1 MRSGFAMLSAP
12 TLWTAFV
19 VNFLAL
25 GLIWAYVTR
34 SYPKFEAARF
44 WTASAFAAAAGAALA
59 SLRVVVD
66 TLLPLLAGGTVLIFA
81 ACLAAMGIRRF
92 YDRPVGW
99 RQTALITGL
108 GFAGVAFFIVGY
120 ESVAM
125 RMFVYSACQVLPFAL
140 TLKLLLSRENGR
152 VNAGA
157 RLAATVAILIIAIY
171 ALRVISNLLHIG
183 GEFSFIHDNPVHS
196 VSILVLMFL
205 SMAWNFGFL
214 LMAMDRLRNE
224 VADLALLDDLTG
236 VGNRRHLLQRLT
248 EECARSERSGE
259 PFSLLVID
267 LDGFKSINDTHGHAA
282 GDACLQHFTLMA
294 QTRLRPGDMLART
307 GGDEFCVVLP
317 ASTLREG
324 AMIARRVLDVCRE
337 DAEACVGA
345 DIPIAVTIGVA
356 QWTPA
361 MGAFP
366 DRLIAAADNALYA
379 AKNDGK
385 NRYAVYDPAPPLA
398 PGHDTAFEQTLRK
411 HA

>member
-1 MRSGFAMLSAP
+1 MLSVP
-12 TLWTAFV
+12 TLWTAYV
-19 VNFLAL
+19 INFLAL

-44 WTASAFAAAAGAALA
+44 WTASAFAAAGGASLA

-66 TLLPLLAGGTVLIFA
+66 SLLPLLAGGTVLVFA
-81 ACLAAMGIRRF
+81 ACLAAMGIKRF
-92 YDRPVGW
+92 YDQPVNW
-99 RQTALITGL
+99 RGSALITGL
-108 GFAGVAFFIVGY
+108 TFAGVSFFLLGYDSMSMRVLIYSVG
-120 ESVAM
+120 
-125 RMFVYSACQVLPFAL
+125 QVLPFVL
-140 TLKLLLSRENGR
+140 TLRLLLSRENGR

-157 RLAATVAILIIAIY
+157 RLAATVATIIIAIY
-171 ALRVISNLLHIG
+171 ALRVASNLLHVG
-183 GEFSFIHDNPVHS
+183 SEFSFIHFTLIQS
-196 VSILVLMFL
+196 ISILVLMFL

-259 PFSLLVID
+259 PFALLVID
-267 LDGFKSINDTHGHAA
+267 LDGFKAINDTYGHAA

-294 QTRLRPGDMLART
+294 QTRLRPGDMLARS

-324 AMIARRVLDVCRE
+324 AMIARRILDVCRK
-337 DAEACVGA
+337 DAEACVGD
-345 DIPIAVTIGVA
+345 DIPISLSIGVA
-356 QWTPA
+356 QWSRQ
-361 MGAFP
+361 MRAFP
-366 DRLIAAADNALYA
+366 DRLMAAADHALYA
-379 AKNDGK
+379 AKKDGK
-385 NRYAVYDPAPPLA
+385 NRLAVYDPAPPLV
-398 PGHDTAFEQTLRK
+398 PGIGPEATPEPALRK